1 MANVEEHVVSMKFNN
16 KDFEKNAQQSLGTLD
31 KLKKAL
37 HFKDSGESLKKLGEE
52 ADKLDFT
59 KATQSL
65 AALEKRFS
73 TLGIVG
79 MTAVQNI
86 TNSAVDLGK
95 SIVKDVMKPMTN
107 AINQIK
113 SGGLSRAFN
122 LEHAHFQLMG
132 LVNDEQKVADILNG
146 PVAQAVDGTAYGLD
160 QAAVAA
166 SSLVASG
173 LQTEQLL
180 GPLKAIAGVASM
192 TGRDYSDIADIFTT
206 VASNGKLMTMQLR
219 QLSASGLN
227 ASAAL
232 AKSMNKTEA
241 EINEMVTQGKISF
254 AQFSDAM
261 SEAFGE
267 NAARANETFSGALSN
282 VKAALSRI
290 GAKVATPGLE
300 QIRDLFNEIRPRI
313 NDFNTLVDA
322 GIQHINNIVARFSQL
337 GQKILK
343 SSAFMDIM
351 TRAAN
356 AFNMSMERLDKLL
369 STNGPIIYG
378 FQALGNIIKAIQSFI
393 EPVIKA
399 FLDIFPPQSIY
410 RIAEMVKHFRDFT
423 ASLMA
428 SEEVAQN
435 IQRTFRGVF
444 SVIRGVGSIIKMV
457 AGFVFDFVKG
467 LAPAG
472 TMLTDVFGTVGD
484 ILTDVGYY
492 IQVIKTAIE
501 YTVNYF
507 NIFGNIGS
515 VIGKVFSSVGGL
527 VSNVIKL
534 VGGGV
539 SWIINSILSIFG
551 VVLSPIRSAGD
562 LIAVILEGV
571 GYAISFILG
580 LVDKLAGFIG
590 NIAEVFG
597 QGASAVKDFGIS
609 IDSTGGIIKVFS
621 VALNVLKTIISAVI
635 VAIGSLFDGV
645 EGAGGIFSTLKDFF
659 VGFANAI
666 SNAWR
671 TYSTFIKSTFFS
683 GASTIGS
690 TLSMLAGKLK
700 EFASGLTLSRIA
712 AAAFIAT
719 MIAIAVAITRILFT
733 VDKVIDSFTGA
744 GKSVQNFFD
753 ALSSRISPTVTPVQK
768 LTAVLKQLAIVIV
781 VVTGALV
788 ILANTPNVDEAVKN
802 LGLIAAG
809 IAVLTLLVTGLAKL
823 AQKARLTRQIAA
835 VSASMLAISASIL
848 VLSLALRTMN
858 GVDTT
863 DILAKSAAISLMTV
877 ALGGSAAL
885 MSKIAPN
892 LSKGMLGLLFFA
904 FSVKKVTEALS
915 IITNSDLDKIKDGL
929 PTLLAIFAG
938 LSVLAVALGN
948 VRLTSGLGFLLVAL
962 AIKMMIPVI
971 SDAINAAAKIDFQPL
986 MDFIEEYR
994 YSLLAIGGVA
1004 IAAVLVGRALSSSVK
1019 AFAVGL
1025 LALTGAVALLFNI
1038 VERVGNM
1045 DMGVLKRGGAAVG
1058 QILIIFGLLMVASA
1072 LTRKAKPMQMGAS
1085 FFLMAGAIAALTG
1098 CIFLLGKMDSAVLK
1112 QGGIAVG
1119 AILGIF
1125 GVLMALSALTAK
1137 AQPMKIGAM
1146 FVAMAGAIA
1155 ALTGCM
1161 YIIGLMEPDKLQK
1174 GTIAVGIMLG
1184 AFALIVGLSAL
1195 TKKAQPSKMA
1205 VMFLAMAGAILAISH
1220 CIETLGS
1227 LSLEQILKGSVPI
1240 AALMLLLTGVATKL
1254 SNLDIKSM
1262 KSTIV
1267 LVGGVIA
1274 MIATVVAAVMILGEQ
1289 PVGNVIQGGVVI
1301 FAMLKVIEK
1310 FGERIVKIANGMN
1323 NWMSAIVLLGGII
1336 GALWTIV
1343 GSLAALSSIDTGK
1356 LIISGTVLLGV
1367 VFVIQKIMQEID
1379 KSKINPA
1386 TLAGFYEATRI
1397 VAIIAL
1403 AIAGVAVFCS
1413 WPEILSAGATISGV
1427 LALFGQLMIKMSK
1440 DGTRIKTKQL
1450 QNFLKASGIL
1460 IIIAGSITALAMS
1473 ANWPEILSAGSM
1485 IAGVMAVFAGV
1496 FKYVSKIEV
1505 KPKDM
1510 AGFLTAAL
1518 VIGEIA
1524 LFASF
1529 LADAG
1534 DWKQIAAACVGI
1546 AAVVAA
1552 LGKVLGHFN
1561 DEGWKIEKSSLG
1573 KIPAIIAKLIII
1585 SVLMGQVVASIS
1597 ALANSGASWDQIV
1610 ASAAGISGTLIA
1622 LSGACTIL
1630 GNVDGAAAVKG
1641 ALVAAKIL
1649 GIFIGAA
1656 GIVVMVASIL
1666 DSIEGFRDAI
1676 IGGGNLLY
1684 EFAKAIGK
1692 FFGGI
1697 IEGFGLAILN
1707 LVEAAG
1713 KTLAQFAKDIVPFVD
1728 EMKKIDDSVMSGV
1741 GALVEVILALGAAKV
1756 LSAWSNFITLGFG
1769 NTSLKEDLLAFADTI
1784 AAFNEKT
1791 KGITDANRFKTIAE
1805 ATKELAS
1812 VIEVINEN
1820 KDSLFEKLFDKAFGL
1835 NDFTDQA
1842 NALGGFIESV
1852 GKLAGYCSEASNE
1865 DLSKLSIISTAVKNL
1880 TDAMPDEPS
1889 VWDKLFGDGYKLPDK
1904 FGEQLKSFA
1913 TSLVGV
1919 SNMIADVSTQTDPN
1933 KIDVAKIQKLSEIAQ
1948 PITDLVA
1955 AMPSYMSTWYR
1966 AFGDFDENAKEDMD
1980 IVGERLVSFVSALQR
1995 ASDLIPGVNDDNVD
2009 KILRYANDTADV
2021 INKLPIVSNDT
2032 SDNLV
2037 SLTEA
2042 GEYVAQF
2049 AQKLID
2055 ANDVLGGEGVD
2066 LTNLYSVTPAIQAF
2080 GDILMGLGNINV
2092 KNNDITGISNIFT
2105 NFATAMGD
2113 MNELT
2118 KDFDAEKYET
2128 FAAALKKVIKVF
2140 NFKFSNNQ
2148 DYKGITKLCSS
2159 LMELNKTVKDL
2170 TLYTKDDMD
2179 SFADSANDFKDK
2191 YLAFAEGVGNGTIV
2205 GQINTFIANFNH
2217 LKEAFMG
2224 VDTSTD
2230 AGKAAFESF
2239 KQFAK
2244 GIERISTAL
2253 QTFAAGDTNISVL
2266 SSYLDTFKTTMSD
2279 FITYMNSVEY
2289 ADIERME
2296 AKLTRISEAFA
2307 AFEEAG
2313 GKSKSKKSAKSL
2325 KNITGNLNTA
2335 VNNIKNIMTN
2345 LNSDIKDIADGMP
2358 DYAKQ
2363 IMQGL
2368 TDAFNSE
2375 ESKRQLRAAGV
2386 SVSTELVKAMNPDG
2400 NADVS
2405 SGISTTCAN
2414 LIMGFKNG
2422 FRTNESSGGFW
2433 QVGVDAAQKFIS
2445 GFTSKKGMDEA
2456 SPSKRMK
2463 KSGDYAVQGFI
2474 NGIIA
2479 DEDKLKKSG
2488 TNMGST
2494 FLDAL
2499 DNDLG
2504 IHSPAAALFERAKQV
2519 VAGWLGGLKD
2529 GAGKIFESGNSFGG
2543 DFLGGL
2549 KNAIEKIKK
2558 GDFNGES
2565 ILENLK
2571 KKLGVNK
2578 LIDAKKDASKIGKD
2592 LGKAL
2597 ENAGNSA
2604 DAKTGAEKGGS
2615 AAGAKMG
2622 NETVKAYKET
2632 VANGLSSIGNILGDH
2647 VKAKDL
2653 AKALDVTKDKAKG
2666 ILKTY
2671 TDSIKAI
2678 SKNSRFLEASLTN
2691 PAAIY
2696 KFSKAYLKETKYIA
2710 NLAKRLNKYVEDSSK
2725 KISKAAISTVGKL
2738 LAQNTK
2744 EYKDAEK
2751 SYKKYTDKIAKNQQA
2766 VKRRTEKF
2774 LTLQSK
2780 FEKATTEK
2788 DKKKWLKQIQQ
2799 VQASLSKL
2807 EQKTVEA
2814 RKKAA
2819 AEMAKMA
2826 NASRKSLKQLRSEI
2840 KETVKSWFDFQ
2851 NIDGTSS
2858 LVRNGFEELEKET
2871 NYLSNAVDVLNDNL
2885 ADNSDALDNTTDAAN
2900 NATKAYDA
2908 LSASMDTGINLFE
2921 RFNKTGTVES
2931 TALFEN
2937 ADSQLEAFEEF
2948 QNGIE
2953 ELERRGLDVDLVD
2966 QLAAEGPEALNK
2978 IRGFLSMSSDELQ
2991 KYNERIDKQHEYEE
3005 RALERS
3011 LRRQY
3016 EQYQE
3021 WVSKV
3026 EQLKIKLGTD
3036 NINIVE
3042 SFAKA
3047 GTGSL
3052 NTLSRFLGMDGE
3064 SLDNAKKY
3072 FAESLKNIQTFGFE
3086 SLSNSTPT
3094 SSETGKTPSIFDNIT
3109 SLLQGMVNNNLTN
3122 EEMRTAYQAAINRGL
3137 DPELALQLYQ
3147 QNNKKL
3153 LNEIASADSSMIE
3166 SLNKEWAK
3174 ASDLL
3179 ELPIEQKM
3187 LSMDDIYESYKKQVE
3202 GQDADIAAV
3211 DKLKSLRQMLINT
3224 ASSSDM
3230 SADAISKSY
3239 DILVAD
3245 LKEAGK
3251 SEAEIYNILQKAID
3265 GSNGN
3270 IQKIRDTLKEIN
3282 ERESNNTEITGK
3294 QIAEDWDN
3302 VSKTAEDKYNAL
3314 KTVVDKMG
3322 PNMNKALF
3330 DTLREMDPEKI
3341 IAMSKMN
3348 ESQLQA
3354 MADQFINADK
3364 LSKDM
3369 TDDLEYSVIT
3379 ALSNTANSETV
3390 TQAYSFI
3397 GKTHTDSL
3405 KKATVASPELI
3416 ADMSKNAGSGL
3427 VAMAEAIG
3435 SDEAVLTPYKKAG
3448 KTLGKAAA
3456 NGVGEGLAANIDKA
3470 TPALKKAGKK
3480 LVEAAESSGEGNGDS
3495 VGDIY
3500 SKAGRQLGEN
3510 IINGFGNKVKSKE
3523 SVNGSK
3529 AALNE
3534 LSNKVVTNSKTK
3546 YYSNAKNLGLEIV
3559 RGIIAGFNSKVNDIK
3574 VTVENGARNL
3584 FTLTRSIYYQQGYW
3598 LGQEIV
3604 SGLASGIYDSSN
3616 IIKNAVEYLARETI
3630 AAARSQRNFDINS
3643 PSKKFIIIGNSLTE
3657 GLAKGIA
3664 NNTMAET
3671 AIGKVAHST
3680 IEAMRDAITKAN
3692 TEIDGSLQLSPIITP
3707 KLDLSLV
3714 KNRAG
3719 SINRLFDARVEAN
3732 AELVAANQN
3741 GEPNTTG
3748 NTTFIQN
3755 NYSPKALSREEIYR
3769 QTKNQFAMA
3778 RKAVK
3783 TNDAIYYS
3791 Y

>member
-1 MANVEEHVVSMKFNN
+1 MANVEEHVVSMQFNN
-16 KDFEKNAQQSLGTLD
+16 KDFEKNAEKSLGTLD

-107 AINQIK
+107 AISQIK

-132 LVNDEQKVADILNG
+132 LVNDEEKVAEILNG

-192 TGRDYSDIADIFTT
+192 TGRDYSDISDIFTT

-241 EINEMVTQGKISF
+241 EINEMVTEGKISF

-313 NDFNTLVDA
+313 NDFNILVDE

-337 GQKILK
+337 GQRILK

-423 ASLMA
+423 ASLIA
-428 SEEVAQN
+428 SEEVAKN

-444 SVIRGVGSIIKMV
+444 SVIRGVGSVIKMV
-457 AGFVFDFVKG
+457 AGFVFDFIKS

-551 VVLSPIRSAGD
+551 VVLPPIRSAGD

-666 SNAWR
+666 SNAWH

-690 TLSMLAGKLK
+690 ALGMLAGKLK

-712 AAAFIAT
+712 AAAFVAT

-744 GKSVQNFFD
+744 GKSVQNFFN

-863 DILAKSAAISLMTV
+863 DILAKSAAISLMTI

-915 IITNSDLDKIKDGL
+915 IITNSDLDKIKEGL

-1045 DMGVLKRGGAAVG
+1045 DMGILKRGGAAVG
-1058 QILIIFGLLMVASA
+1058 QVLIIFGLLMVASA

-1098 CIFLLGKMDSAVLK
+1098 CIFLLGNMDPAVLK

-1119 AILGIF
+1119 AMLGIF
-1125 GVLMALSALTAK
+1125 GILMGLSALTAK

-1310 FGERIVKIANGMN
+1310 FGERIVKIANGIN
-1323 NWMSAIVLLGGII
+1323 NWMSAIVLLGGVI

-1343 GSLAALSSIDTGK
+1343 GSLVALSSIDTGK

-1440 DGTRIKTKQL
+1440 DGTKIKTKQL

-1473 ANWPEILSAGSM
+1473 ANWPEILSAGGA
-1485 IAGVMAVFAGV
+1485 IAGVLAVFAYI
-1496 FKYVSKIEV
+1496 FKYVSKV
-1505 KPKDM
+1505 KVQPKDM
-1510 AGFLTAAL
+1510 TGFLTAAL

-1524 LFASF
+1524 VFASL
-1529 LADAG
+1529 LAQSA
-1534 DWKQIAAACVGI
+1534 DWDQIAASCLGI
-1546 AAVVAA
+1546 AAVVFA
-1552 LGKVLGHFN
+1552 LGKILEHFGDSGWKLEKTSLVKVGHMLVKLGAVMVVLGVVVEN
-1561 DEGWKIEKSSLG
+1561 
-1573 KIPAIIAKLIII
+1573 I
-1585 SVLMGQVVASIS
+1585 SK
-1597 ALANSGASWDQIV
+1597 LANSGASWQQIIA
-1610 ASAAGISGTLIA
+1610 ASAGISGVLLA
-1622 LSGACTIL
+1622 LSGVCTIL
-1630 GNVDGAAAVKG
+1630 GNIDGGAATKG
-1641 ALVAAKIL
+1641 ALVAVKIL
-1649 GIFIGAA
+1649 GIFVGAG
-1656 GIVVMVASIL
+1656 GILVLVASL
-1666 DSIEGFRDAI
+1666 LNSIKGMRKFI
-1676 IGGGNLLY
+1676 VGGGNLL
-1684 EFAKAIGK
+1684 EAFSTAIGK
-1692 FFGGI
+1692 FIGGFVK
-1697 IEGFGLAILN
+1697 GFGMAVLD

-1713 KTLAQFAKDIVPFVD
+1713 KTLSQFGKDIIPFVD
-1728 EMKKIDDSVMSGV
+1728 EMKNVDNSVMDGV
-1741 GALVEVILALGAAKV
+1741 GVLIGVILALGAAKFM
-1756 LSAWSNFITLGFG
+1756 SAITNILTLGLG
-1769 NTSLKEDLLAFADTI
+1769 NMSLREDLIAFAQTMAD
-1784 AAFNEKT
+1784 FNSIT
-1791 KGITDANRFKTIAE
+1791 SGITDANRFKTIAE
-1805 ATKELAS
+1805 ATKELAG
-1812 VIEVINEN
+1812 VVKVINEN
-1820 KDSLFEKLFDKAFGL
+1820 KDSLFEKIFDKAFGL

-1842 NALGGFIESV
+1842 AAMGSFIGSV
-1852 GKLAGYCSEASNE
+1852 ATLAKETKDISDSDAT
-1865 DLSKLSIISTAVKNL
+1865 KLSVIGTAVKAL
-1880 TDAMPDEPS
+1880 ADSIPEEPGLWDKIFTGYKDISKSGTDLENFGESLKKVSKMLSSAGDAGDEAAGINVDNIKKLATVAKVVKKLNNAMPDFIS
-1889 VWDKLFGDGYKLPDK
+1889 L
-1904 FGEQLKSFA
+1904 GEYIIDDDAKQTFSNVGNELAVFAEWLRQVADMSENQISETGLNNFERYVEIIGRALK
-1913 TSLVGV
+1913 
-1919 SNMIADVSTQTDPN
+1919 
-1933 KIDVAKIQKLSEIAQ
+1933 
-1948 PITDLVA
+1948 
-1955 AMPSYMSTWYR
+1955 AMPVDELHDNELS
-1966 AFGDFDENAKEDMD
+1966 GDEYSKTFRSLTAAGMD
-1980 IVGERLVSFVSALQR
+1980 LNTFITEL
-1995 ASDLIPGVNDDNVD
+1995 
-2009 KILRYANDTADV
+2009 KTANDEL
-2021 INKLPIVSNDT
+2021 N
-2032 SDNLV
+2032 
-2037 SLTEA
+2037 
-2042 GEYVAQF
+2042 
-2049 AQKLID
+2049 
-2055 ANDVLGGEGVD
+2055 GVD
-2066 LTNLYSVTPAIQAF
+2066 LTPILGAAPIIQAI
-2080 GDILMGLGNINV
+2080 GDIYKGLAGIKVNGGS
-2092 KNNDITGISNIFT
+2092 NDIPSLSNVFT
-2105 NFATAMGD
+2105 NFSDSIEKLNGI
-2113 MNELT
+2113 T
-2118 KDFDAEKYET
+2118 KDFDGAQYEK
-2128 FAAALKKVIKVF
+2128 FAKALKKVLKAF
-2140 NFKFSNNQ
+2140 EHKFGS
-2148 DYKGITKLCSS
+2148 DDAFEGVSKLTTN
-2159 LMELNKTVKDL
+2159 LMGLNTTMKDLKLYAADDFDAFTDALNKFKEQ
-2170 TLYTKDDMD
+2170 YTA
-2179 SFADSANDFKDK
+2179 FAND
-2191 YLAFAEGVGNGTIV
+2191 VGNADMAGK
-2205 GQINTFIANFNH
+2205 INIFANNFET
-2217 LKEAFMG
+2217 LKTALMG
-2224 VDTSTD
+2224 IDTSSKE
-2230 AGKAAFESF
+2230 GKAAF
-2239 KQFAK
+2239 KQFTSFAESMK
-2244 GIERISTAL
+2244 SVGDAL
-2253 QTFAAGDTNISVL
+2253 AILTGTDTNISL
-2266 SSYLDTFKTTMSD
+2266 LTEYLKGFETQIVDLGATLDGFDVKNFQDKVKGIADAFMVFQEDSTSKKGSD
-2279 FITYMNSVEY
+2279 
-2289 ADIERME
+2289 
-2296 AKLTRISEAFA
+2296 
-2307 AFEEAG
+2307 
-2313 GKSKSKKSAKSL
+2313 KSKSFRVM
-2325 KNITGNLNTA
+2325 IQNLTQA
-2335 VNNIKNIMTN
+2335 VKNIKNL
-2345 LNSDIKDIADGMP
+2345 LNNFQEDIQKVIEKMPSLGKDIIDSL
-2358 DYAKQ
+2358 KT
-2363 IMQGL
+2363 GL
-2368 TDAFNSE
+2368 TD
-2375 ESKRQLRAAGV
+2375 
-2386 SVSTELVKAMNPDG
+2386 SVAIAELKQGGNTVIETLNDAMDPNKSGTIKTKLIQTG
-2400 NADVS
+2400 NNIV
-2405 SGISTTCAN
+2405 
-2414 LIMGFKNG
+2414 MGFRNG
-2422 FRTNESSGGFW
+2422 LSLDANAGGFW
-2433 QVGVDAAQKFIS
+2433 QVGIDAAQKFIG

-2604 DAKTGAEKGGS
+2604 DAKSGAGKGGS

-2696 KFSKAYLKETKYIA
+2696 KFSKAYLKETKYIS
-2710 NLAKRLNKYVEDSSK
+2710 NLAKKLNKDVEGSTK
-2725 KISKAAISTVGKL
+2725 KVSKATLSMVGKL

-2751 SYKKYTDKIAKNQQA
+2751 SYKKYTDKIAKNQQT

-2799 VQASLSKL
+2799 VQGSLSKL

-2840 KETVKSWFDFQ
+2840 KETITSWLDFQ
-2851 NIDGTSS
+2851 NIEITNDKVRRGLGDLEFSTEKLSDSIDMFNDATETS
-2858 LVRNGFEELEKET
+2858 
-2871 NYLSNAVDVLNDNL
+2871 NDNL
-2885 ADNSDALDNTTDAAN
+2885 NNNADAAN
-2900 NATKAYDA
+2900 KAAKAYDG

-2931 TALFEN
+2931 SALFEN

-2953 ELERRGLDVDLVD
+2953 ELEKRGLDIDLVD

-2978 IRGFLSMSSDELQ
+2978 IRGFLSMSADELAD
-2991 KYNERIDKQHEYEE
+2991 YNARIEKQHEYEE

-3016 EQYQE
+3016 EQYAE
-3021 WVSKV
+3021 FKDKV
-3026 EQLKIKLGTD
+3026 AQLMSRLGED
-3036 NINIVE
+3036 NLMFQNVANSGI
-3042 SFAKA
+3042 
-3047 GTGSL
+3047 GSISYI
-3052 NTLSRFLGMDGE
+3052 SRLLGMD
-3064 SLDNAKKY
+3064 
-3072 FAESLKNIQTFGFE
+3072 
-3086 SLSNSTPT
+3086 ST
-3094 SSETGKTPSIFDNIT
+3094 
-3109 SLLQGMVNNNLTN
+3109 
-3122 EEMRTAYQAAINRGL
+3122 
-3137 DPELALQLYQ
+3137 
-3147 QNNKKL
+3147 
-3153 LNEIASADSSMIE
+3153 
-3166 SLNKEWAK
+3166 SLNKASNYFAAGLEEIAQYGVDQ
-3174 ASDLL
+3174 ASDNLTQTGEKAATL
-3179 ELPIEQKM
+3179 TLDGLYDRMHGNNAKSKELRELMAQAVNLGLDADLAQK
-3187 LSMDDIYESYKKQVE
+3187 IYEQGYEVAQPFFDGLVKSTTDQRSKIDAVNAEFREYVERNAEDNSISVLKVLDYYKNSVAKQNSDIVATDGLKALKQDLMNSAESY
-3202 GQDADIAAV
+3202 
-3211 DKLKSLRQMLINT
+3211 N
-3224 ASSSDM
+3224 M
-3230 SADAISKSY
+3230 SAEAVAESY

-3251 SEAEIYNILQKAID
+3251 SESEILEALQ
-3265 GSNGN
+3265 
-3270 IQKIRDTLKEIN
+3270 TYLKENQNGTKTLYDIFAQIN
-3282 ERESNNTEITGK
+3282 QQEANNVEQSGEAIKDGWTQTVK
-3294 QIAEDWDN
+3294 NMEDG
-3302 VSKTAEDKYNAL
+3302 ANAL
-3314 KTVVDKMG
+3314 NTIVDKMG
-3322 PNMNKALF
+3322 MNMSKEMF
-3330 DTLREMDPEKI
+3330 DELKQMAPEKL
-3341 IAMSKMN
+3341 IAMAKMS
-3348 ESQLQA
+3348 EADLKA
-3354 MADQFINADK
+3354 MANEYLNAQALAEQLTNKTEAAVTNALAKREEVKKAMGEFISWAGNV
-3364 LSKDM
+3364 LGVNWMS
-3369 TDDLEYSVIT
+3369 
-3379 ALSNTANSETV
+3379 NSETTTKMKDNTKQAV
-3390 TQAYSFI
+3390 TDTFSGAAQDGELQAN
-3397 GKTHTDSL
+3397 L
-3405 KKATVASPELI
+3405 
-3416 ADMSKNAGSGL
+3416 KNAGKTTGK
-3427 VAMAEAIG
+3427 AY
-3435 SDEAVLTPYKKAG
+3435 SDGVKEAVDENSGSVKDTIKKSGKDLNTETQNEDSPLNANYKETGHNLGVSMIKSFRNKVTSETTKTNCVASLTELAEYCGEESKKTYKKNG
-3448 KTLGKAAA
+3448 KPLGQKF
-3456 NGVGEGLAANIDKA
+3456 ID
-3470 TPALKKAGKK
+3470 G
-3480 LVEAAESSGEGNGDS
+3480 
-3495 VGDIY
+3495 
-3500 SKAGRQLGEN
+3500 
-3510 IINGFGNKVKSKE
+3510 IINGITINK
-3523 SVNGSK
+3523 GT
-3529 AALNE
+3529 AY
-3534 LSNKVVTNSKTK
+3534 TT
-3546 YYSNAKNLGLEIV
+3546 
-3559 RGIIAGFNSKVNDIK
+3559 
-3574 VTVENGARNL
+3574 
-3584 FTLTRSIYYQQGYW
+3584 
-3598 LGQEIV
+3598 
-3604 SGLASGIYDSSN
+3604 
-3616 IIKNAVEYLARETI
+3616 IKNMADYFKDNAMQIAYYNSGYRLGGSIMDGLYWGIQNGKYSVASLLADLARELKEK
-3630 AAARSQRNFDINS
+3630 AEEELEVNS
-3643 PSKKFIIIGNSLTE
+3643 PSKVFMRIGQFVDD
-3657 GLAKGIA
+3657 GLALGITNHA
-3664 NNTMAET
+3664 DNINES
-3671 AIGKVAHST
+3671 IVNVAHST
-3680 IEAMRDAITKAN
+3680 IDAMREAIKGAN
-3692 TEIDGSLQLSPIITP
+3692 DEIDGSLQLSPIITP

-3714 KNRAG
+3714 KSHAG

-3741 GEPNTTG
+3741 GGSEPIG

-3755 NYSPKALSREEIYR
+3755 NYSPKALNREEIYR
-3769 QTKNQFAMA
+3769 RTQNQFAMA
-3778 RKAVK
+3778 RKAVRS
-3783 TNDAIYYS
+3783 NDILTYGY
-3791 Y
+3791 

>member
-1 MANVEEHVVSMKFNN
+1 MANVEEHVVSMQFNN
-16 KDFEKNAQQSLGTLD
+16 KDFEKNAEKSLGTLD

-52 ADKLDFT
+52 ADKLDFS
-59 KATQSL
+59 KAAKSL
-65 AALEKRFS
+65 EVLEKRFS
-73 TLGIVG
+73 TFGIVG
-79 MTAVQNI
+79 MTAIQNI
-86 TNSAVDLGK
+86 TNSAMDLGK

-107 AINQIK
+107 AVNQIK
-113 SGGLSRAFN
+113 TGGLNRAFN

-132 LVNDEQKVADILNG
+132 LVNDEEKVAEILNG

-423 ASLMA
+423 ASLIA
-428 SEEVAQN
+428 SEEVAKN

-444 SVIRGVGSIIKMV
+444 SVIRGVGSVIKMV
-457 AGFVFDFVKG
+457 AGFVFDFIKS

-551 VVLSPIRSAGD
+551 VVLPPIRSAGD

-580 LVDKLAGFIG
+580 LVNKLAGFIG

-690 TLSMLAGKLK
+690 TLGMLAGKLK

-712 AAAFIAT
+712 AAAFVAT

-744 GKSVQNFFD
+744 GKSVQNFFN

-863 DILAKSAAISLMTV
+863 DILAKSAAISLMTI

-915 IITNSDLDKIKDGL
+915 IITNSDLNKIKEGL

-1058 QILIIFGLLMVASA
+1058 QVLIIFGLLMVASA

-1098 CIFLLGKMDSAVLK
+1098 CIFLLGKMDPAVLK

-1119 AILGIF
+1119 AMLGIF
-1125 GVLMALSALTAK
+1125 GVLMGLSALTAK

-1323 NWMSAIVLLGGII
+1323 NWMSAIVLLGGVI

-1343 GSLAALSSIDTGK
+1343 GSLVALSSINVGK

-1473 ANWPEILSAGSM
+1473 SNWPEILSAGGA
-1485 IAGVMAVFAGV
+1485 IAGVLAVFAYI
-1496 FKYVSKIEV
+1496 FKYVSKV
-1505 KPKDM
+1505 KIQPKDM

-1524 LFASF
+1524 VFASL
-1529 LADAG
+1529 LAQSAEWD
-1534 DWKQIAAACVGI
+1534 QIAASCLGI
-1546 AAVVAA
+1546 AAVVYA
-1552 LGKVLGHFN
+1552 LGKILAHFGDSGWQLEKTSLVKVGHMLVKLGAVMVVLGTVVDN
-1561 DEGWKIEKSSLG
+1561 
-1573 KIPAIIAKLIII
+1573 I
-1585 SVLMGQVVASIS
+1585 SK
-1597 ALANSGASWDQIV
+1597 LANSGASWQQII
-1610 ASAAGISGTLIA
+1610 AAAGGISGVLLA
-1622 LSGACTIL
+1622 LAGVCTIL
-1630 GNVDGAAAVKG
+1630 GNIDGGAATKG
-1641 ALVAAKIL
+1641 ALVAVKIL
-1649 GIFIGAA
+1649 GIFVGAG
-1656 GIVVMVASIL
+1656 GILVLVASL
-1666 DSIEGFRDAI
+1666 LNSIKGMRKFI
-1676 IGGGNLLY
+1676 VGGGNLL
-1684 EFAKAIGK
+1684 EAFSTAIGK
-1692 FFGGI
+1692 FIGGFVK
-1697 IEGFGLAILN
+1697 GFGMAVLD

-1713 KTLAQFAKDIVPFVD
+1713 KTLSQFGKDIIPFVD
-1728 EMKKIDDSVMSGV
+1728 EMKNVDNTVMDGV
-1741 GALVEVILALGAAKV
+1741 GVLIGVILALGAAKFM
-1756 LSAWSNFITLGFG
+1756 SAITNILTLGLG
-1769 NTSLKEDLLAFADTI
+1769 NMSLREDLIAFAQTMAD
-1784 AAFNEKT
+1784 FNSIT
-1791 KGITDANRFKTIAE
+1791 SGITDANRFKTIAE
-1805 ATKELAS
+1805 ATKELAG
-1812 VIEVINEN
+1812 VVKVINEN
-1820 KDSLFEKLFDKAFGL
+1820 KDSLFEKIFDKAFGL

-1842 NALGGFIESV
+1842 AAMGSFIGSIAT
-1852 GKLAGYCSEASNE
+1852 LAKETKDISDSDAT
-1865 DLSKLSIISTAVKNL
+1865 KLSVIGTAVKAL
-1880 TDAMPDEPS
+1880 ADSIPEEPGLWDKIFTGYKDISKSGTDLENFGESLKKVSKMLSSAGDAGDEAAGINVDNIKKLATVAKVVKKLNNAMPDFIS
-1889 VWDKLFGDGYKLPDK
+1889 L
-1904 FGEQLKSFA
+1904 GEYIIDDDAKQTFSNVGNELAVFAEWLRQVADMSENQISETGLNNFERYVTIIGRALK
-1913 TSLVGV
+1913 
-1919 SNMIADVSTQTDPN
+1919 
-1933 KIDVAKIQKLSEIAQ
+1933 
-1948 PITDLVA
+1948 
-1955 AMPSYMSTWYR
+1955 AMPVDELHDNELS
-1966 AFGDFDENAKEDMD
+1966 GDEYSKTFRSLTAAGMD
-1980 IVGERLVSFVSALQR
+1980 LNTFITEL
-1995 ASDLIPGVNDDNVD
+1995 
-2009 KILRYANDTADV
+2009 KTANDEL
-2021 INKLPIVSNDT
+2021 N
-2032 SDNLV
+2032 
-2037 SLTEA
+2037 
-2042 GEYVAQF
+2042 
-2049 AQKLID
+2049 
-2055 ANDVLGGEGVD
+2055 GVD
-2066 LTNLYSVTPAIQAF
+2066 LTPILGAAPIIQAI
-2080 GDILMGLGNINV
+2080 GDIYKGLAGIKVNGGS
-2092 KNNDITGISNIFT
+2092 NDIPSLSNVFT
-2105 NFATAMGD
+2105 NFSDSIEKLNGI
-2113 MNELT
+2113 T
-2118 KDFDAEKYET
+2118 KDFDGAQYEK
-2128 FAAALKKVIKVF
+2128 FAKALKKVLKAF
-2140 NFKFSNNQ
+2140 EHKFGSDDAFKGVS
-2148 DYKGITKLCSS
+2148 KLTTN
-2159 LMELNKTVKDL
+2159 LMGLNTTMKDLKLYAADDFDAFTDALNKFKEQ
-2170 TLYTKDDMD
+2170 YTA
-2179 SFADSANDFKDK
+2179 FAND
-2191 YLAFAEGVGNGTIV
+2191 VGNADMSGK
-2205 GQINTFIANFNH
+2205 INIFANNFET
-2217 LKEAFMG
+2217 LKKALMG
-2224 VDTSTD
+2224 IDTSSKE
-2230 AGKAAFESF
+2230 GKAAF
-2239 KQFAK
+2239 KQFTSFAESMK
-2244 GIERISTAL
+2244 NIGDAL
-2253 QTFAAGDTNISVL
+2253 AILTGTDTNISL
-2266 SSYLDTFKTTMSD
+2266 LTEYLKGFETQITDLGTTLEGFDVKAFQEKVQGIADAFMVFQEDSTSKKGSD
-2279 FITYMNSVEY
+2279 
-2289 ADIERME
+2289 
-2296 AKLTRISEAFA
+2296 
-2307 AFEEAG
+2307 
-2313 GKSKSKKSAKSL
+2313 KSKSFRVM
-2325 KNITGNLNTA
+2325 IQNLTQA
-2335 VNNIKNIMTN
+2335 VKNIKNLLTN
-2345 LNSDIKDIADGMP
+2345 FQEDIQKVIEKMPSLGKDIIDSL
-2358 DYAKQ
+2358 KT
-2363 IMQGL
+2363 GL
-2368 TDAFNSE
+2368 TD
-2375 ESKRQLRAAGV
+2375 
-2386 SVSTELVKAMNPDG
+2386 SVAIAELKQGGNTVIETLNDAMDPNKSSTIKTKLIQTG
-2400 NADVS
+2400 NNIVV
-2405 SGISTTCAN
+2405 
-2414 LIMGFKNG
+2414 G
-2422 FRTNESSGGFW
+2422 FRNGLSLDANAGGFW
-2433 QVGVDAAQKFIS
+2433 QVGIDAAQKFIG

-2558 GDFNGES
+2558 GDFNGDS

-2571 KKLGVNK
+2571 KKLGINK
-2578 LIDAKKDASKIGKD
+2578 LVDAKKDASKIGKN

-2597 ENAGNSA
+2597 ETAGNTS
-2604 DAKTGAEKGGS
+2604 DAKKGAGG
-2615 AAGAKMG
+2615 AGSKMG
-2622 NETVKAYKET
+2622 NEAAKEFKKAYSMALISGYNT
-2632 VANGLSSIGNILGDH
+2632 IGSE
-2647 VKAKDL
+2647 VVAKDL
-2653 AKALDVTKDKAKG
+2653 AKAMNITKDNAIKILNEYKKSMKELSDSSEFLKAA
-2666 ILKTY
+2666 L
-2671 TDSIKAI
+2671 S
-2678 SKNSRFLEASLTN
+2678 N
-2691 PAAIY
+2691 PASVI
-2696 KFSKAYLKETKYIA
+2696 KFGKAWKKQTAYVSRLTKD
-2710 NLAKRLNKYVEDSSK
+2710 LNDTIIKGND
-2725 KISKAAISTVGKL
+2725 KISKSTLTMLGKMAA
-2738 LAQNTK
+2738 ANTK
-2744 EYKDAEK
+2744 EYKTAEK
-2751 SYKKYTDKIAKNQQA
+2751 KYMQYTKHIARNTETVLAKMDKLDKYYNKYKKASDK
-2766 VKRRTEKF
+2766 
-2774 LTLQSK
+2774 
-2780 FEKATTEK
+2780 K
-2788 DKKKWLKQIQQ
+2788 DKARWKKRVETVEKSIT
-2799 VQASLSKL
+2799 KL
-2807 EQKTVEA
+2807 ESSTIDL

-2819 AEMAKMA
+2819 AEEEKMVKA
-2826 NASRKSLKQLRSEI
+2826 TIKNLKKIRKEI
-2840 KETVKSWFDFQ
+2840 RETVKSWLDF
-2851 NIDGTSS
+2851 SS
-2858 LVRNGFEELEKET
+2858 IET
-2871 NYLSNAVDVLNDNL
+2871 
-2885 ADNSDALDNTTDAAN
+2885 TTDKVITGYEKWEDESDTAAKSTDELSDSVGALNGLLDKNEEQTNN
-2900 NATKAYDA
+2900 NAKAYDA
-2908 LSASMDTGINLFE
+2908 LSASMDTGLNLFE
-2921 RFNKTGTVES
+2921 KFNKKGTVQS
-2931 TALFEN
+2931 DALFEN
-2937 ADSQLEAFEEF
+2937 ADSQLEAYEEF

-2953 ELERRGLDVDLVD
+2953 ELEARGLDMSIVD
-2966 QLAAEGPEALNK
+2966 QLAGEGPEALDK
-2978 IRGFLSMSSDELQ
+2978 VRGFLSMTADEIVS
-2991 KYNERIDKQHEYEE
+2991 YNQRVIKQHEFEE
-3005 RALERS
+3005 KALERS

-3021 WVSKV
+3021 WVGSV
-3026 EQLKIKLGTD
+3026 NLLKLKLVD
-3036 NINIVE
+3036 NSEIVKAVA
-3042 SFAKA
+3042 SA
-3047 GTGSL
+3047 GTSSLSFVKTLLGLDGSAL
-3052 NTLSRFLGMDGE
+3052 EQSKF
-3064 SLDNAKKY
+3064 Y
-3072 FAESLKNIQTFGFE
+3072 FAEGLKDIQTFGFE
-3086 SLSNSTPT
+3086 SLEKSTVT
-3094 SSETGKTPSIFDNIT
+3094 ESAEKLFNLEDLIANMTKNRDTNKKMKELYQKALDLGMDK
-3109 SLLQGMVNNNLTN
+3109 SLAEDIYNQGANVAIPFFEGLTN
-3122 EEMRTAYQAAINRGL
+3122 EMQGRIEDANALWKEFQQDTKENAEEAGDTLATIGRDYWKQVHDQNNNIAAEDGLASLLKIIKGNASNMDMSTEAIEGAYKTLVSDLKESGKSSSQIYDILKEYLNNTNGEQDSLKWILKDINTRTA
-3137 DPELALQLYQ
+3137 
-3147 QNNKKL
+3147 NN
-3153 LNEIASADSSMIE
+3153 IQE
-3166 SLNKEWAK
+3166 SGKAVKESWMKATENMKQGAK
-3174 ASDLL
+3174 ALGSITDKMGDSLSKEVFDYLQTLSPEQLMAMDTLSEAELKQMAKEYTDANDASDY
-3179 ELPIEQKM
+3179 I
-3187 LSMDDIYESYKKQVE
+3187 
-3202 GQDADIAAV
+3202 
-3211 DKLKSLRQMLINT
+3211 
-3224 ASSSDM
+3224 
-3230 SADAISKSY
+3230 ADAIYAKYVKAWEKGFDNVNTWLKNYAY
-3239 DILVAD
+3239 DTTKDVGNQDDVTYELAQYVRDGRA
-3245 LKEAGK
+3245 AGK
-3251 SEAEIYNILQKAID
+3251 SIRDMYAEINNMSKEEKAKIFKFDAKDGFKGLNAMLATWGDSIKKGIRSDLNIANDMASVID
-3265 GSNGN
+3265 L
-3270 IQKIRDTLKEIN
+3270 DT
-3282 ERESNNTEITGK
+3282 ESNRGTL
-3294 QIAEDWDN
+3294 
-3302 VSKTAEDKYNAL
+3302 L
-3314 KTVVDKMG
+3314 K
-3322 PNMNKALF
+3322 
-3330 DTLREMDPEKI
+3330 
-3341 IAMSKMN
+3341 
-3348 ESQLQA
+3348 QA
-3354 MADQFINADK
+3354 MASGDSIRKIVGDTFGGSIHSAAESEAVKGAYTFVGKVHKDSLNAATK
-3364 LSKDM
+3364 STPELVVK
-3369 TDDLEYSVIT
+3369 
-3379 ALSNTANSETV
+3379 
-3390 TQAYSFI
+3390 I
-3397 GKTHTDSL
+3397 GKNIASSL
-3405 KKATVASPELI
+3405 KKAAKSDEVQKVSEKYNKAGEKLGKDIVNGMANGI
-3416 ADMSKNAGSGL
+3416 ADKDGTLTKAISK
-3427 VAMAEAIG
+3427 
-3435 SDEAVLTPYKKAG
+3435 
-3448 KTLGKAAA
+3448 
-3456 NGVGEGLAANIDKA
+3456 LAQK
-3470 TPALKKAGKK
+3470 
-3480 LVEAAESSGEGNGDS
+3480 V
-3495 VGDIY
+3495 
-3500 SKAGRQLGEN
+3500 
-3510 IINGFGNKVKSKE
+3510 INTAKSK
-3523 SVNGSK
+3523 
-3529 AALNE
+3529 
-3534 LSNKVVTNSKTK
+3534 
-3546 YYSNAKNLGLEIV
+3546 
-3559 RGIIAGFNSKVNDIK
+3559 D
-3574 VTVENGARNL
+3574 
-3584 FTLTRSIYYQQGYW
+3584 
-3598 LGQEIV
+3598 
-3604 SGLASGIYDSSN
+3604 
-3616 IIKNAVEYLARETI
+3616 
-3630 AAARSQRNFDINS
+3630 NFDEHS
-3643 PSKKFIIIGNSLTE
+3643 PSKKFIEIGEYLNA

-3664 NNTMAET
+3664 DSSYAET
-3671 AIGKVAHST
+3671 AVTKVAHST
-3680 IEAMRDAITKAN
+3680 IEAMREAIQGAN
-3692 TEIDGSLQLSPIITP
+3692 NEIDGSLDLSPTITP
-3707 KLDLSLV
+3707 KLDLSLI
-3714 KNRAG
+3714 RSHAG

-3732 AELVAANQN
+3732 AKLVAENQN
-3741 GEPNTTG
+3741 EGTNVAPS
-3748 NTTFIQN
+3748 TTFIQN

-3769 QTKNQFAMA
+3769 QTQNQFAMA
-3778 RKAVK
+3778 RKAV
-3783 TNDAIYYS
+3783 IV
-3791 Y
+3791 

>member
-52 ADKLDFT
+52 ADKLDFS
-59 KATQSL
+59 KAAKSL
-65 AALEKRFS
+65 EVLEKRFS
-73 TLGIVG
+73 TFGIVG
-79 MTAVQNI
+79 MTAIQNI
-86 TNSAVDLGK
+86 TNSAMDLGK

-113 SGGLSRAFN
+113 TGGLNRAFN

-132 LVNDEQKVADILNG
+132 LVNDEEKVAEILNG

-300 QIRDLFNEIRPRI
+300 QIRDLFNELRPRI

-410 RIAEMVKHFRDFT
+410 RIAEMVKNFRDFT
-423 ASLMA
+423 ASLIA
-428 SEEVAQN
+428 NEEVARN

-444 SVIRGVGSIIKMV
+444 SVIRGIGSVIKMV
-457 AGFVFDFVKG
+457 TGFVFDFVKG

-551 VVLSPIRSAGD
+551 VVLPPIRSAGD

-690 TLSMLAGKLK
+690 TLGMLAGKLK

-712 AAAFIAT
+712 AAAFVAT

-768 LTAVLKQLAIVIV
+768 LIAVLKQLAIVIV

-835 VSASMLAISASIL
+835 VSAAMLAISASVL

-863 DILAKSAAISLMTV
+863 DILAKSAAISLMTI

-915 IITNSDLDKIKDGL
+915 IITNSDLDKIKEGL

-1058 QILIIFGLLMVASA
+1058 QVLIIFGLLMVASA

-1098 CIFLLGKMDSAVLK
+1098 CIFLLGKMDPAVLK

-1119 AILGIF
+1119 AMLGIF
-1125 GVLMALSALTAK
+1125 GVLMGLSALTAK

-1323 NWMSAIVLLGGII
+1323 NWISAIVLLGGVI
-1336 GALWTIV
+1336 GVLWTIV
-1343 GSLAALSSIDTGK
+1343 GSLVALSSINIGK
-1356 LIISGTVLLGV
+1356 LILSGTVLLGV
-1367 VFVIQKIMQEID
+1367 VFVIQKIMKEID

-1473 ANWPEILSAGSM
+1473 SNWPEILSAGGA
-1485 IAGVMAVFAGV
+1485 IAGVLAVFAYI
-1496 FKYVSKIEV
+1496 FKYVSKV
-1505 KPKDM
+1505 KVQPKDM

-1524 LFASF
+1524 VFASL
-1529 LADAG
+1529 LAQSAEWD
-1534 DWKQIAAACVGI
+1534 QIAASCLGI
-1546 AAVVAA
+1546 AAVVYA
-1552 LGKVLGHFN
+1552 LGKILGHFG
-1561 DEGWKIEKSSLG
+1561 DSGWQLEKTSLVKVG
-1573 KIPAIIAKLIII
+1573 HMLVKLGAVTVVLGTVVDNI
-1585 SVLMGQVVASIS
+1585 SK
-1597 ALANSGASWDQIV
+1597 LANSGASWQQII
-1610 ASAAGISGTLIA
+1610 AAAGGISGVLLA
-1622 LSGACTIL
+1622 LSGVCTIL
-1630 GNVDGAAAVKG
+1630 GNIDGGAATKG
-1641 ALVAAKIL
+1641 ALVAVKIL
-1649 GIFIGAA
+1649 GIFVGAG
-1656 GIVVMVASIL
+1656 GILVLVASL
-1666 DSIEGFRDAI
+1666 LNSIKGMRKFI
-1676 IGGGNLLY
+1676 VGGGNLL
-1684 EFAKAIGK
+1684 EAFSTAIGK
-1692 FFGGI
+1692 FIGGFVK
-1697 IEGFGLAILN
+1697 GFGMAVLD

-1713 KTLAQFAKDIVPFVD
+1713 KTLSQFGKDIIPFVD
-1728 EMKKIDDSVMSGV
+1728 EMKNVDNTVMDGV
-1741 GALVEVILALGAAKV
+1741 GVLIGVILALGAAKFM
-1756 LSAWSNFITLGFG
+1756 SAITNILTLGLG
-1769 NTSLKEDLLAFADTI
+1769 NMSLREDLIAFAQTMAD
-1784 AAFNEKT
+1784 FNSIT
-1791 KGITDANRFKTIAE
+1791 SGITDANRFKTIAE
-1805 ATKELAS
+1805 ATKELAG
-1812 VIEVINEN
+1812 VVKVINEN
-1820 KDSLFEKLFDKAFGL
+1820 KDSLFEKIFDKAFGL

-1842 NALGGFIESV
+1842 AAMGSFIGSV
-1852 GKLAGYCSEASNE
+1852 ATLAKETKDISDSDAT
-1865 DLSKLSIISTAVKNL
+1865 KLSVIGTAVKAL
-1880 TDAMPDEPS
+1880 ADSVPEEPGLWDKIFTGYKDISKSGTDLENFGESLKKVSKMLSSAGDAGDEADSINVDNIKKLSTVAKVVKKLNNAMPAFVGLMDYITGNAEAKQTFS
-1889 VWDKLFGDGYKLPDK
+1889 NTGNELAV
-1904 FGEQLKSFA
+1904 FA
-1913 TSLVGV
+1913 EWLR
-1919 SNMIADVSTQTDPN
+1919 
-1933 KIDVAKIQKLSEIAQ
+1933 
-1948 PITDLVA
+1948 LVA
-1955 AMPSYMSTWYR
+1955 DISENQISETGLNNFERYVEIIGRALKAMPVDELHDNELS
-1966 AFGDFDENAKEDMD
+1966 GDEYSKTFRSLTAAGMD
-1980 IVGERLVSFVSALQR
+1980 LNTFITEL
-1995 ASDLIPGVNDDNVD
+1995 
-2009 KILRYANDTADV
+2009 KTANDEL
-2021 INKLPIVSNDT
+2021 N
-2032 SDNLV
+2032 
-2037 SLTEA
+2037 
-2042 GEYVAQF
+2042 
-2049 AQKLID
+2049 
-2055 ANDVLGGEGVD
+2055 GVD
-2066 LTNLYSVTPAIQAF
+2066 LTPILGAAPIIQAI
-2080 GDILMGLGNINV
+2080 GDIYKGLAGIKVNGGS
-2092 KNNDITGISNIFT
+2092 NDIPSLSNVFT
-2105 NFATAMGD
+2105 NFSD
-2113 MNELT
+2113 SIEKLNIIT
-2118 KDFDAEKYET
+2118 KDFDGAQYEK
-2128 FAAALKKVIKVF
+2128 FAKALKKVLKAF
-2140 NFKFSNNQ
+2140 EHKFGS
-2148 DYKGITKLCSS
+2148 DDAFEGVSKLTTN
-2159 LMELNKTVKDL
+2159 LMGLNTTMKDLKLYAADDFDAFTDALNKFKEQ
-2170 TLYTKDDMD
+2170 YTA
-2179 SFADSANDFKDK
+2179 FAND
-2191 YLAFAEGVGNGTIV
+2191 VGNADMSGK
-2205 GQINTFIANFNH
+2205 INIFANNFET
-2217 LKEAFMG
+2217 LKKALMG
-2224 VDTSTD
+2224 IDTSSKE
-2230 AGKAAFESF
+2230 GKASF
-2239 KQFAK
+2239 KQFTSFAESMK
-2244 GIERISTAL
+2244 NIGDAL
-2253 QTFAAGDTNISVL
+2253 AILTGTDTNISL
-2266 SSYLDTFKTTMSD
+2266 LTEYLKGFETQITDLGTTLEGFDVKAFQEKVQGIADAFMVFQEDSASKKGSD
-2279 FITYMNSVEY
+2279 
-2289 ADIERME
+2289 
-2296 AKLTRISEAFA
+2296 
-2307 AFEEAG
+2307 
-2313 GKSKSKKSAKSL
+2313 KSKSFRVM
-2325 KNITGNLNTA
+2325 IQNLSQA
-2335 VNNIKNIMTN
+2335 VKNIKNLLTN
-2345 LNSDIKDIADGMP
+2345 FQGDIQKVIEKMPSLGKDIIDSL
-2358 DYAKQ
+2358 KT
-2363 IMQGL
+2363 GL
-2368 TDAFNSE
+2368 TD
-2375 ESKRQLRAAGV
+2375 
-2386 SVSTELVKAMNPDG
+2386 SVAIAELKQGGNTVIETLNDAMDPNKSSTIKTKLIQTG
-2400 NADVS
+2400 NNIVV
-2405 SGISTTCAN
+2405 
-2414 LIMGFKNG
+2414 G
-2422 FRTNESSGGFW
+2422 FRNGLSLDANAGGFW
-2433 QVGVDAAQKFIS
+2433 QVGIDAAQKFIG

-2474 NGIIA
+2474 NGIIS

-2504 IHSPAAALFERAKQV
+2504 IHSPAEALFARAKEV

-2604 DAKTGAEKGGS
+2604 DAKSGAGKGGG

-2647 VKAKDL
+2647 IKAKDL

-2696 KFSKAYLKETKYIA
+2696 KFSKAYLKETKYIS
-2710 NLAKRLNKYVEDSSK
+2710 NLAKQLNKGVGDSSK
-2725 KISKAAISTVGKL
+2725 KISKEALTTVGKL

-2751 SYKKYTDKIAKNQQA
+2751 SYKKYTDKIAKNQQT

-2840 KETVKSWFDFQ
+2840 RETISSWLDFQ
-2851 NIDGTSS
+2851 SIEITNDKIRT
-2858 LVRNGFEELEKET
+2858 GFEELEDTTEKLSDSVDMFNDTTEET
-2871 NYLSNAVDVLNDNL
+2871 TNNLNDNV
-2885 ADNSDALDNTTDAAN
+2885 DAAN
-2900 NATKAYDA
+2900 KAAKAYDG

-2931 TALFEN
+2931 SALFEN

-2953 ELERRGLDVDLVD
+2953 ELEKRGLDIDLVD

-2978 IRGFLSMSSDELQ
+2978 IRGFLSMTSDELAS
-2991 KYNERIDKQHEYEE
+2991 YNDRIDKQHEYEE

-3011 LRRQY
+3011 LRRQF

-3021 WVSKV
+3021 FKDKVSDLMSRLDK
-3026 EQLKIKLGTD
+3026 D
-3036 NINIVE
+3036 NLMFQNV
-3042 SFAKA
+3042 ANA
-3047 GTGSL
+3047 GVGSL
-3052 NTLSRFLGMDGE
+3052 NYISRLLGMD
-3064 SLDNAKKY
+3064 
-3072 FAESLKNIQTFGFE
+3072 
-3086 SLSNSTPT
+3086 
-3094 SSETGKTPSIFDNIT
+3094 
-3109 SLLQGMVNNNLTN
+3109 
-3122 EEMRTAYQAAINRGL
+3122 
-3137 DPELALQLYQ
+3137 
-3147 QNNKKL
+3147 
-3153 LNEIASADSSMIE
+3153 SA
-3166 SLNKEWAK
+3166 SLNKASNYFAAGLENITQYGVDQASDNLTQTGEKAAALTLDGLYDRLHGNNAKNEELRTLMAQAINLGLDESLAQKLYDQGYETAQPFFNGLVNAKEDQKDKIAKINNEWAIYMARNAEDTGLSVAK
-3174 ASDLL
+3174 ILDYYTGSVAK
-3179 ELPIEQKM
+3179 QK
-3187 LSMDDIYESYKKQVE
+3187 S
-3202 GQDADIAAV
+3202 DIAAT
-3211 DKLKSLRQMLINT
+3211 DGLKAIKQSLINT
-3224 ASSSDM
+3224 ASASDM
-3230 SADAISKSY
+3230 SVEAISDSY
-3239 DILVAD
+3239 DILIAD

-3251 SEAEIYNILQKAID
+3251 SETEILEILQ
-3265 GSNGN
+3265 
-3270 IQKIRDTLKEIN
+3270 TYLKENEDGTKTLYDIMRQIN
-3282 ERESNNTEITGK
+3282 QRETNNVEQSGKTIKEGWENTIKNMQDGANALDTIVTKMGVHMSEDLFNELKQMSPDKLIAMAKMGEAELRSMAEQYINTEELVSNLTNKTTKSVADALAKREGVKQAIGAFCEWFGKTTGQSWMTDPATLEAMKNNT
-3294 QIAEDWDN
+3294 N
-3302 VSKTAEDKYNAL
+3302 N
-3314 KTVVDKMG
+3314 
-3322 PNMNKALF
+3322 
-3330 DTLREMDPEKI
+3330 
-3341 IAMSKMN
+3341 
-3348 ESQLQA
+3348 
-3354 MADQFINADK
+3354 
-3364 LSKDM
+3364 
-3369 TDDLEYSVIT
+3369 SVTT
-3379 ALSNTANSETV
+3379 ALSS
-3390 TQAYSFI
+3390 
-3397 GKTHTDSL
+3397 
-3405 KKATVASPELI
+3405 ASNDP
-3416 ADMSKNAGSGL
+3416 GL
-3427 VAMAEAIG
+3427 QENVKL
-3435 SDEAVLTPYKKAG
+3435 S
-3448 KTLGKAAA
+3448 GKAAGEA
-3456 NGVGEGLAANIDKA
+3456 YSSGVLEAVSNNEGSIKDSITKSGEILAAEVKNEDSPLNVNYKE
-3470 TPALKKAGKK
+3470 TGHELGKK
-3480 LVEAAESSGEGNGDS
+3480 MIKSFRSKVTSETTKVNCTNSLTELAEYCSKGAEKVYKKNG
-3495 VGDIY
+3495 
-3500 SKAGRQLGEN
+3500 KPLGEN
-3510 IINGFGNKVKSKE
+3510 LINGIINGFTVNRKEAYATVK
-3523 SVNGSK
+3523 N
-3529 AALNE
+3529 AAEYFKNNTMQ
-3534 LSNKVVTNSKTK
+3534 STY
-3546 YYSNAKNLGLEIV
+3546 YYSGYRLGSSIMDGMYW
-3559 RGIIAGFNSKVNDIK
+3559 GIEDGKYRVAS
-3574 VTVENGARNL
+3574 L
-3584 FTLTRSIYYQQGYW
+3584 
-3598 LGQEIV
+3598 
-3604 SGLASGIYDSSN
+3604 LAS
-3616 IIKNAVEYLARETI
+3616 LA
-3630 AAARSQRNFDINS
+3630 SQLKSRAEDELEINS
-3643 PSKKFIIIGNSLTE
+3643 PSKVFMRIGQFVDE
-3657 GLAKGIA
+3657 GLALGIT
-3664 NNTMAET
+3664 NNTDS
-3671 AIGKVAHST
+3671 INDSVVNVAHST
-3680 IEAMRDAITKAN
+3680 IDAMREAIKGAN
-3692 TEIDGSLQLSPIITP
+3692 AEIDGSLQLSPIITP

-3714 KNRAG
+3714 KNHAG

-3741 GEPNTTG
+3741 GESNTTG
-3748 NTTFIQN
+3748 GTTFIQN
-3755 NYSPKALSREEIYR
+3755 NYSPKALNREEIYR
-3769 QTKNQFAMA
+3769 QTRNQFAMA
-3778 RKAVK
+3778 RKAVG
-3783 TNDAIYYS
+3783 TNDTVS
-3791 Y
+3791 YGY